1 MMSKYTEMR
10 RRYIVSDSQ
19 CAGVVPLSAV
29 GAVLPRAEVLKVV
42 CRAAAGCRALI
53 LRAAAAAMPEARSV
67 RHP

>member
-29 GAVLPRAEVLKVV
+29 GAVLPRAEVLKVE
-42 CRAAAGCRALI
+42 CRAAPRGAG
-53 LRAAAAAMPEARSV
+53 AAAP
-67 RHP
+67 HP